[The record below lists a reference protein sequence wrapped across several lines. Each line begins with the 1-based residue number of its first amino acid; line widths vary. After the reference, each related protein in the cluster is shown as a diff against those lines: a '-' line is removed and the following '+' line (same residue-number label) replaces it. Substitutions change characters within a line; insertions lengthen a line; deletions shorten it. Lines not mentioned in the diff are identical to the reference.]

1 MTDPPLERFVAHL
14 AEERGLSPRTVAG
27 YRRDLEAFRAYLG
40 KEADWTAVRRQE
52 MRGFV
57 GHLHRRGLSP
67 PSIHRA
73 LSALRTFFRYLV
85 RERLV
90 AANPAEQVPAPKASR
105 SLPRTLPPEQA
116 SALLGQ
122 GARGFAGLRDR
133 ALFELLYSSGVRVS
147 EAVGLDLT
155 DFHCDT
161 AEARVTGKG
170 RKTRIVPVGAKA
182 LAALD
187 EYLPHRSWRAAD
199 GETAL
204 FISARGRRIAV
215 RTVQERV
222 RRWSAG
228 AASPHTL
235 RHSCASH
242 LLESSGD
249 LRAVQE
255 LLGHANLGT
264 TQVYTHLDIQ
274 HLSAVYDR
282 AHPRARRGTHPG
294 GKSPTA
300 IDGEREE

>member
-1 MTDPPLERFVAHL
+1 MAESAIERFASHL

-40 KEADWTAVRRQE
+40 APTDWDGVTRQQV
-52 MRGFV
+52 RGFV
-57 GHLHRRGLSP
+57 GHLHRRGLSAR
-67 PSIHRA
+67 SIHRS
-73 LSALRTFFRYLV
+73 LSALRTFFRFLI
-85 RERLV
+85 RERLMV
-90 AANPAEQVPAPKASR
+90 ANPAEQVPAPKAR
-105 SLPRTLPPEQA
+105 RALPGTLPPEQA

-122 GARGFAGLRDR
+122 GAPDFAGQRDR
-133 ALFELLYSSGVRVS
+133 ALFELLYSSGLRVS
-147 EAVGLDLT
+147 EAVGMDLGDLDLGG
-155 DFHCDT
+155 

-182 LAALD
+182 RAALE
-187 EYLPHRSWRAAD
+187 EYLPQRARRAAE

-204 FISARGRRIAV
+204 FISERGRRMAV
-215 RTVQERV
+215 RTVQERT

-235 RHSCASH
+235 RHSCATH

-255 LLGHANLGT
+255 LLGHANLST

-282 AHPRARRGTHPG
+282 AHPRARRRPG
-294 GKSPTA
+294 QASDPA
-300 IDGEREE
+300 EADGEREE